1 MYIKEIQVQNF
12 RLLKDTTVDLEEN
25 LSLIIG
31 KNNTGKTSFLILFEK
46 FFNDNKF
53 TFNDFSLSLR
63 PLILAIDENTNVY
76 DLAIRMIVEID
87 YSEAKSLANISELIL
102 DLDTSITTTK
112 VLFECT
118 INKAKLLKSLGGIDG
133 KEDRERYIKKH
144 LKKYSKS
151 IMYVIDDESYLSA
164 TDREGLIEKDVK
176 IFQTVVN
183 FQIIHARREV
193 VSSEAN
199 DGTVLSKL
207 TTDFY
212 NVQNKVSPD
221 YFSKI
226 NRQIIE
232 IDKTLDGNYTSI
244 FKEYLK
250 SAKDFLGVKDLKVIS
265 NLQTYELIKNTSKVI
280 YGDNQN
286 FLPEHL
292 NGLGFMNILYVLL
305 SIEIK
310 KVSFQ
315 NDRKD
320 INLLFLEEPEAHTH
334 PQMQYVFAKEIRK
347 ILDTIKNS
355 SDTLQ
360 TVVSTHS
367 VHIVSQQEEL
377 FESIR
382 YFLKSNGN
390 IICKNF
396 KTELKDKYEK
406 ENEFKFLK
414 QYITL
419 QASELFFADKI
430 IFIEGTTERLL
441 LPYFIKK
448 FDNEKSGKDENY
460 VKLSSQNLSILE
472 VGANGKVFEHFL
484 NFLGI
489 KTLIITDIDTT
500 RKHRKPM
507 KNGKYREEY
516 VSASVKEGTYT
527 SNATI
532 TYFFKRPELPNK
544 KDINREKKLDKI
556 ADWMVKLK
564 NNNLQCDS
572 SIIKVAY
579 QTKEENYHGRSFEDS
594 FISINFATIQSKQSR
609 IDGLQN
615 KNEINDFDAFREDY
629 FKLTERILKSK
640 SAVAS
645 SILYL
650 ALAEQVNWNTPQYIK
665 NGLEWLVK
673 N

>member
-1 MYIKEIQVQNF
+1 MYIKEIRVQNF
-12 RLLKDTTVDLEEN
+12 RLLKDTKVDLEKD

-63 PLILAIDENTNVY
+63 PLILAIDADTNVY

-87 YSEAKSLANISELIL
+87 YSEAKSLSNISELIL

-118 INKAKLLKSLGGIDG
+118 INKAKLLKSLEGIDE
-133 KEDRERYIKKH
+133 KEDRERYIKKY
-144 LKKYSKS
+144 LTKYSKS
-151 IMYVIDDESYLSA
+151 TMYAIDDESYLSA
-164 TDREGLIEKDVK
+164 TDRENFIEKDVK
-176 IFQTVVN
+176 IFQSVVN

-199 DGTVLSKL
+199 DGAVLSKL

-212 NVQNKVSPD
+212 NVQNKVSPNH
-221 YFSKI
+221 FSNI
-226 NRQIIE
+226 NSQIIN
-232 IDKTLDGNYTSI
+232 IDATLDGNYKSV
-244 FKEYLK
+244 FREYLK

-347 ILDTIKNS
+347 ILETIKHS
-355 SDTLQ
+355 SDNLQ

-367 VHIVSQQEEL
+367 VHIVSQQEDL
-377 FESIR
+377 FENIR
-382 YFLKSNGN
+382 YFLKSNDN
-390 IICKNF
+390 IMCKNF
-396 KTELKDKYEK
+396 KTELEDKYKK

-430 IFIEGTTERLL
+430 IFIEGTTERIL

-448 FDNEKSGKDENY
+448 FDDEKSENDEEY
-460 VKLSSQNLSILE
+460 IRLSSQNLSILE
-472 VGANGKVFEHFL
+472 VGANGKVFQHFL
-484 NFLGI
+484 DFIGI
-489 KTLIITDIDTT
+489 KTLIITDIDTID
-500 RKHRKPM
+500 
-507 KNGKYREEY
+507 RETKKGT
-516 VSASVKEGTYT
+516 SVKSANFI

-532 TYFFKRPELPNK
+532 KHFLKCPKLPDRKDDDTTK
-544 KDINREKKLDKI
+544 KEKLDEI

-564 NNNLQCDS
+564 NNKLQQNS
-572 SIIKVAY
+572 SIIKVVY

-594 FISINFATIQSKQSR
+594 FISINFATIKSKQSK

-615 KNEINDFDAFREDY
+615 KNEINDFDVFRGDY
-629 FKLTERILKSK
+629 FKLTERILESK

-665 NGLEWLVK
+665 NGLEWLA
-673 N
+673 NN